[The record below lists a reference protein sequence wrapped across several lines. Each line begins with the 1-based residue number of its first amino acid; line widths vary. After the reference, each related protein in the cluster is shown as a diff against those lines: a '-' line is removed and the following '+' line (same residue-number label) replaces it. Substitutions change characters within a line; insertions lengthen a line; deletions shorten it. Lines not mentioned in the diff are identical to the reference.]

1 MNILVKPSA
10 MVSSIDYQTGA
21 VVSKQLL
28 KKNSGNVTL
37 HAFDKNETLN
47 ENTFSHDMLIHV
59 LEGTMDLHVNGT
71 TNLIKA
77 GEYFVLPSK
86 VTHVLISK
94 EKTKVLATV
103 IK

>member
-1 MNILVKPSA
+1 MNILVKPLS

-37 HAFDKNETLN
+37 HAFDKNESLN
-47 ENTFSHDMLIHV
+47 ENTLSYDMLIYI
-59 LEGTMDLHVNGT
+59 LEGTVDLHVNGS

-77 GEYFVLPSK
+77 GEFFILPART
-86 VTHVLISK
+86 THSVISK
-94 EKTKVLATV
+94 EKTKVLSTV